1 MIEQT
6 PQTFNV
12 TGMDC
17 ADCAKSIERGVS
29 RLDGVSACEINFAA
43 GKLKVA
49 GHVNRDAVITR
60 VRELGYDVAEDKSA
74 QDASQ
79 TSNVLRHL
87 PDGFLKFMLS
97 RRDTV
102 IALMALLLALPGVL
116 FDELLPMLQLE
127 HPAWTLMSIAAAFIG
142 GVPIAIRAWRALR
155 VNREISMDVLMTIGI
170 VGALLIGATTEA
182 GLVAALVG
190 LSNALEAYTA
200 ERARDSL
207 RSLMQL
213 APNTAVVLRPCMD
226 CKEHLDQNGYAGGPC
241 PFCGIEAHVV
251 DVNDLRVGERVVVKP
266 GERVPMDGRVIEGAS
281 ALNQAPITGES
292 MPVDKATGDDVFAGS
307 INGHSALTI
316 EVTRLAQDNTIS
328 RIIHMVEE
336 AQSQRAPV
344 QRFVDQFARVYT
356 PIVIV
361 IATLVAVLPPLLFNA
376 QFLGVQGWLYRAM
389 ELIVAACPC
398 ALVISVPVALI
409 SAISNAARNGVLF
422 KGGVHL
428 ESLSKVKAFA
438 FDKTGTLTQGKPN
451 VIEVKSIECYSNPH
465 PHPLPHPSTRSGER
479 GDCVP
484 CENLLALAGAVE
496 QRSEHPLAQAV
507 VNASKA
513 GGMLGKYAAAQ
524 DVRALA
530 GRGVRGMV
538 DGHEVFI
545 GSHMHFDQSVPHDA
559 GLCDEIERASQQ
571 GYTSML
577 VSVDGHY
584 AGYITVADEV
594 RNSSRDALAALKHEG
609 VQHLVMLTG
618 DSSATAQRIAHDVG
632 VTDVRAGLLPEDKVE
647 AVKQL
652 RAQYGAVAMVG
663 DGVNDAPALAASTV
677 GIAMGA
683 GGTAQAL
690 ETADVALMADDLG
703 KLPFALR
710 LSKSAMRTIQF
721 NIAFSVGIKLAFFVL
736 VLLGMGSMWMAVA
749 ADMGATL
756 FVTLNGMR
764 LLRKQP

>member
-1 MIEQT
+1 
-6 PQTFNV
+6 
-12 TGMDC
+12 
-17 ADCAKSIERGVS
+17 
-29 RLDGVSACEINFAA
+29 
-43 GKLKVA
+43 
-49 GHVNRDAVITR
+49 
-60 VRELGYDVAEDKSA
+60 
-74 QDASQ
+74 
-79 TSNVLRHL
+79 
-87 PDGFLKFMLS
+87 
-97 RRDTV
+97 
-102 IALMALLLALPGVL
+102 
-116 FDELLPMLQLE
+116 
-127 HPAWTLMSIAAAFIG
+127 
-142 GVPIAIRAWRALR
+142 
-155 VNREISMDVLMTIGI
+155 MDVLMTIGI
-170 VGALLIGATTEA
+170 TGALLIGATTEA

-200 ERARDSL
+200 DRARDSL
-207 RSLMQL
+207 RSLMTL
-213 APNTAVVLRPCMD
+213 APNTAIVLRPCID
-226 CKEHLDQNGYAGGPC
+226 CKEHMGQEGYTGGPC
-241 PFCGIEAHVV
+241 PFCGIEEHVV
-251 DVNDLRVGERVVVKP
+251 DVNDLRIGERVVVKP
-266 GERVPMDGRVIEGAS
+266 GERVPMDGRVLEGAS
-281 ALNQAPITGES
+281 AMNQAPITGES
-292 MPVDKATGDDVFAGS
+292 MPVDKAAGDDVFAGS
-307 INGHSALTI
+307 INGHGAMTI
-316 EVTRLAQDNTIS
+316 EVTQLAQDNTLS

-344 QRFVDQFARVYT
+344 QRFVDRFAKVYT

-361 IATLVAVLPPLLFNA
+361 IAAMVAVLPPLLFNA
-376 QFLGVQGWLYRAM
+376 PFLGVQGWLYRAL

-398 ALVISVPVALI
+398 ALVISTPVALI
-409 SAISNAARNGVLF
+409 SAITNAARNGVLF
-422 KGGVHL
+422 KGGAYM

-451 VIEVKSIECYSNPH
+451 VVEVKSVRCFS
-465 PHPLPHPSTRSGER
+465 PLSSGEGFGVR
-479 GDCVP
+479 ACAP
-484 CENLLALAGAVE
+484 CENLLAIAGAVE

-513 GGMLGKYAAAQ
+513 GGVLGRYAAAQ

-530 GRGVRGMV
+530 GKGVRGVV

-545 GSHMHFDQSVPHDA
+545 GSHAHFDQSVPHDA
-559 GLCDEIERASQQ
+559 GLCDEIERASKQ
-571 GYTSML
+571 GYTPML
-577 VSVDGHY
+577 VSVDGNY
-584 AGYITVADEV
+584 AGYITVADKV
-594 RNSSRDALAALKHEG
+594 RDSSKQALAALKREG

-618 DSSATAQRIAHDVG
+618 DSSATAYRIAGEVG

-710 LSKSAMRTIQF
+710 LSKAAMRTIKF
-721 NIAFSVGIKLAFFVL
+721 NIAFSVGIKLAFFVI

-756 FVTLNGMR
+756 LVTMNGMR

>member
-1 MIEQT
+1 MNEQT
-6 PQTFNV
+6 TQTFNV

-17 ADCAKSIERGVS
+17 ADCAKSIERGVAK
-29 RLDGVSACEINFAA
+29 LDGVSACEINFAA

-49 GHVNRDAVITR
+49 GDVQRDDIIHR
-60 VRELGYDVAEDKSA
+60 VRELGYDVATEQA
-74 QDASQ
+74 LAAGNASF
-79 TSNVLRHL
+79 SDRHL
-87 PDGFLKFMLS
+87 PNGFLKFMLS

-102 IALMALLLALPGVL
+102 ITLLALLLVLPAVL
-116 FDELLPMLQLE
+116 FDELLPMLGLESQL
-127 HPAWTLMSIAAAFIG
+127 WTWTAIAAAFIG
-142 GVPIAIRAWRALR
+142 GVPIAIRAWRAIR

-200 ERARDSL
+200 DRARDSL
-207 RSLMQL
+207 RGLMAL
-213 APNTAVVLRPCMD
+213 APNTAVVLRPCID
-226 CKEHLDQNGYAGGPC
+226 CKEHLGQDGYAGGPC
-241 PFCGIEAHVV
+241 PFCGIEEQIV
-251 DVNDLRVGERVVVKP
+251 DVSTLQIGERVVVKP
-266 GERVPMDGRVIEGAS
+266 GERIPMDGRVIEGAS
-281 ALNQAPITGES
+281 AVNQAPITGES
-292 MPVDKATGDDVFAGS
+292 LPVDKAAGNDVFAGS
-307 INGHSALTI
+307 INGHGAMTI
-316 EVTRLAQDNTIS
+316 EVTRLAQDNTLS

-344 QRFVDQFARVYT
+344 QRFVDQFAKVYT

-361 IATLVAVLPPLLFNA
+361 IAAMVAVLPPLLFNA
-376 QFLGVQGWLYRAM
+376 PFLGVQGWLYRAL

-398 ALVISVPVALI
+398 ALVISTPVALI
-409 SAISNAARNGVLF
+409 SAITNAARNGVLF

-438 FDKTGTLTQGKPN
+438 FDKTGTLTVGKPN
-451 VIEVKSIECYSNPH
+451 VIEVKSVGCINIPH
-465 PHPLPHPSTRSGER
+465 PQSLSQRER
-479 GDCVP
+479 EDCEP

-496 QRSEHPLAQAV
+496 QRSEHPLALAV

-513 GGMLGKYAAAQ
+513 GGVMGKYAAAQ

-545 GSHMHFDQSVPHDA
+545 GSHAHFDQSVPHDA
-559 GLCDEIERASQQ
+559 GLCDEIEHASQQ
-571 GYTSML
+571 GFTPML
-577 VSVDGHY
+577 VSVDGTY

-594 RNSSRDALAALKHEG
+594 RESSRRALAELKQAG

-618 DSSATAQRIAHDVG
+618 DSHATAQRIANDVG
-632 VTDVRAGLLPEDKVE
+632 VTDVRAGLLPEDKLS
-647 AVKQL
+647 AVKEL
-652 RAQYGAVAMVG
+652 LAQYGAVAMVG

-690 ETADVALMADDLG
+690 ETADVALMADDLS
-703 KLPFALR
+703 KLPFTLR

-721 NIAFSVGIKLAFFVL
+721 NIAFSIGIKLAFFVL
-736 VLLGMGSMWMAVA
+736 VLMGLGSMWMAVA

-756 FVTLNGMR
+756 LVTLNGMR

>member
-1 MIEQT
+1 MNEQT
-6 PQTFNV
+6 TQTFNV

-17 ADCAKSIERGVS
+17 ADCAKSIERGVAK
-29 RLDGVSACEINFAA
+29 LDGVRACEINFAA

-49 GHVNRDAVITR
+49 GDVQRDAVIGR
-60 VRELGYDVAEDKSA
+60 VRDLGYGVMDEQTEQAA
-74 QDASQ
+74 NQ

-102 IALMALLLALPGVL
+102 IALVALLLALPGVL
-116 FDELLPMLQLE
+116 FDELLPMLGLE
-127 HPAWTLMSIAAAFIG
+127 SPLWTLMSLAAAFIA
-142 GVPIAIRAWRALR
+142 GVPIAIRAWRAIR

-200 ERARDSL
+200 DRARDSL

-213 APNTAVVLRPCMD
+213 APNTAVVLRPCID
-226 CKEHLDQNGYAGGPC
+226 CKEHLGQNGYAGGPC
-241 PFCGIEAHVV
+241 PFCGVEEHVV
-251 DVNDLRVGERVVVKP
+251 DVNDLHVGERVVVKP
-266 GERVPMDGRVIEGAS
+266 GERVAMDGRVLEGAS
-281 ALNQAPITGES
+281 AVNQAPITGES
-292 MPVDKATGDDVFAGS
+292 MPVDKAIGDDVFAGS
-307 INGHSALTI
+307 INGHGAMTI
-316 EVTRLAQDNTIS
+316 EVTRLAQDNTLS

-344 QRFVDQFARVYT
+344 QRFVDRFAKVYT
-356 PIVIV
+356 PIVIIV
-361 IATLVAVLPPLLFNA
+361 AAMVAVLPPLLFNA
-376 QFLGVQGWLYRAM
+376 PLLGVQGWLYRAL

-409 SAISNAARNGVLF
+409 SAITNAARNGVLF
-422 KGGVHL
+422 KGGVHM
-428 ESLSKVKAFA
+428 ETLSKVNVFA

-451 VIEVKSIECYSNPH
+451 VVEVRSIQCKDTPH
-465 PHPLPHPSTRSGER
+465 PQPPTGTFRLPR
-479 GDCVP
+479 GRGVACDP
-484 CENLLALAGAVE
+484 CENLLAMAGAVE

-507 VNASKA
+507 VHASKA
-513 GGMLGKYAAAQ
+513 GGVLGRYAAAQ
-524 DVRALA
+524 EVRALA
-530 GRGVRGMV
+530 GRGVRGVV

-545 GSHMHFDQSVPHDA
+545 GSHAYFDGRVPHDA

-571 GYTSML
+571 GYTPML
-577 VSVDGHY
+577 VSVDGAY
-584 AGYITVADEV
+584 AGYITVADQV
-594 RNSSRDALAALKHEG
+594 RDSSKHALAALRAAG

-618 DSSATAQRIAHDVG
+618 DAAGTAHRIALDVG
-632 VTDVRAGLLPEDKVE
+632 VTDVRAGLLPEGKVD

-663 DGVNDAPALAASTV
+663 DGVNDAPALAASSV

-710 LSKSAMRTIQF
+710 LSKAAMRTIQF
-721 NIAFSVGIKLAFFVL
+721 NIAFAVGIKLAFFVL

-764 LLRKQP
+764 LLKRD

>member
-1 MIEQT
+1 MSEAAT
-6 PQTFNV
+6 TQTFTV

-29 RLDGVSACEINFAA
+29 RLNGVSACEINFAA

-49 GHVNRDAVITR
+49 GEVQRETVITR
-60 VRELGYDVAEDKSA
+60 VRELGYDVAEDRTA
-74 QDASQ
+74 QDASKE
-79 TSNVLRHL
+79 SIILRHL

-102 IALMALLLALPGVL
+102 IALVALLLALPGML
-116 FDELLPMLQLE
+116 FDELLPMLGLE
-127 HPAWTLMSIAAAFIG
+127 SPLWTLTSIAAAFIG
-142 GVPIAIRAWRALR
+142 GVPIAIRAWRAIR

-170 VGALLIGATTEA
+170 TGALLIGATTEA

-200 ERARDSL
+200 DRARDSL

-213 APNTAVVLRPCMD
+213 APNTAVVHRPCID
-226 CKEHLDQNGYAGGPC
+226 CKEHLGQDGYAGGPC
-241 PFCGIEAHVV
+241 PFCGIEEQIV
-251 DVNDLRVGERVVVKP
+251 DVNDLRIGEQVVVKP
-266 GERVPMDGRVIEGAS
+266 GERVPMDGRVLEGAS
-281 ALNQAPITGES
+281 AVNQAPITGES
-292 MPVDKATGDDVFAGS
+292 MPVDKSTGDDVFAGS
-307 INGHSALTI
+307 INGHGAMMI
-316 EVTRLAQDNTIS
+316 EVTRLAQDNTLS

-344 QRFVDQFARVYT
+344 QRFVDRFAKVYT
-356 PIVIV
+356 PIVII
-361 IATLVAVLPPLLFNA
+361 IAALVAVLPPLLFNA
-376 QFLGVQGWLYRAM
+376 PFLGVQGWLYRAL

-398 ALVISVPVALI
+398 ALVISTPVALI

-428 ESLSKVKAFA
+428 ETLSKVKAFA

-451 VIEVKSIECYSNPH
+451 VVEVKSIECHAAQS
-465 PHPLPHPSTRSGER
+465 SQS
-479 GDCVP
+479 CVP
-484 CENLLALAGAVE
+484 CNELLAMAGAVE

-513 GGMLGKYAAAQ
+513 GGVLGRYAAAQ

-530 GRGVRGMV
+530 GKGVRGVV

-545 GSHMHFDQSVPHDA
+545 GSHAHFDQSVPHDA
-559 GLCDEIERASQQ
+559 GLCDEIERVSLQ
-571 GYTSML
+571 GYTPML
-577 VSVDGHY
+577 VSVDGAY

-594 RNSSRDALAALKHEG
+594 RATSREALAALKREG

-618 DSSATAQRIAHDVG
+618 DAAGTAHRIAMDVG
-632 VTDVRAGLLPEDKVE
+632 VTDVRAGLLPEDKVD

-690 ETADVALMADDLG
+690 ETADVALMADDLS

-710 LSKSAMRTIQF
+710 LSKSAMRTIKF